1 MTYEYSC
8 GAVVFT
14 RVDGVPHYLLIRQ
27 NDQSAGCHGFPKGHM
42 EPGET
47 EEQTAL
53 REIYE
58 EVGLRMRLLPGFRA
72 VEDYALPYPPDTR
85 KQVVFF
91 LAEYE
96 DQTPRI
102 QESELTSCTLAPF
115 EKALPLVEYADSKQI
130 LRDAHAFLTAK

>member
-14 RVDGVPHYLLIRQ
+14 RINGAPHYLLIRQ
-27 NDQSAGCHGFPKGHM
+27 NDQTEGCHGFPKGHM

-58 EVGLRMRLLPGFRA
+58 EVGLRVRLIEGFRA

-91 LAEYE
+91 LAEYA

-102 QESELTSCTLAPF
+102 QESELTSCCLVPF
-115 EKALPLVEYADSKQI
+115 EEALPLVEYDDSKQI
-130 LRDAHAFLTAK
+130 LRDAHCFLSA

>member
-27 NDQSAGCHGFPKGHM
+27 NDQSEGCHGFPKGHM

-53 REIYE
+53 REIWE
-58 EVGLRMRLLPGFRA
+58 EVGLRVRLIEGFRA
-72 VEDYALPYPPDTR
+72 VEDYPLPYPPDTR
-85 KQVVFF
+85 KQVIFF
-91 LAEYE
+91 LAEYA
-96 DQTPRI
+96 DQTPHI
-102 QESELTSCTLAPF
+102 QESELTSCCLVPF
-115 EKALPLVEYADSKQI
+115 EQALPLVEYDDSKQI
-130 LRDAHAFLTAK
+130 LRDAHAFLTK

>member
-14 RVDGVPHYLLIRQ
+14 MINGAPHYLLIRQ
-27 NDQSAGCHGFPKGHM
+27 NDQTEGCHGFPKGHM

-58 EVGLRMRLLPGFRA
+58 EVGLRVRLIPGFRA
-72 VEDYALPYPPDTR
+72 VTEYQLPSPPDTR
-85 KQVVFF
+85 KRVVFF

-96 DQTPRI
+96 DQATVV
-102 QESELTSCTLAPF
+102 QESELASITIAPWPR
-115 EKALPLVEYADSKQI
+115 ALELTEFADSKKI
-130 LRDAHAFLTAK
+130 LTDAHAFLTK

>member
-14 RVDGVPHYLLIRQ
+14 MVNGAPHYLLIRQ
-27 NDQSAGCHGFPKGHM
+27 NDQTEGCHGFPKGHM

-58 EVGLRMRLLPGFRA
+58 EVGLRVRLIQGFRA

-85 KQVVFF
+85 MQVGCF

-96 DQTPRI
+96 IQTPRI
-102 QESELTSCTLAPF
+102 QESELTSCCLVPF
-115 EKALPLVEYADSKQI
+115 EEALPLVEYADSKQV
-130 LRDAHAFLTAK
+130 LRDAHAFLTA

>member
-1 MTYEYSC
+1 MNYEYSC

-14 RVDGVPHYLLIRQ
+14 RIGGETHYLLVRQ
-27 NDQSAGCHGFPKGHM
+27 TGQREGCHGFPKGHM

-58 EVGLRMRLLPGFRA
+58 EVGLRVRLLPGFRA
-72 VEDYALPYPPDTR
+72 VTEYPLPDKPDTR
-85 KQVVFF
+85 KRVVFF

-96 DQTPRI
+96 GQETTV
-102 QESELTSCTLAPF
+102 QESELAAITIAPWPQ
-115 EKALPLVEYADSKQI
+115 ALELTEFADSKRI
-130 LRDAHAFLTAK
+130 LTEAHAFLSK

>member
-14 RVDGVPHYLLIRQ
+14 RIGGVPHYVLVRAK
-27 NDQSAGCHGFPKGHM
+27 DQPEGCHGFPKGHM

-47 EEQTAL
+47 ETETAL

-58 EVGLRMRLLPGFRA
+58 EVGLRVRLLPGFRA
-72 VEDYALPYPPDTR
+72 VTEYPLPWPPDTR

-96 DQTPRI
+96 DQQITI
-102 QESELTSCTLAPF
+102 QESELASCVLAPWPQ
-115 EKALPLVEYADSKQI
+115 ALELTEYADSRQI
-130 LRDAHAFLTAK
+130 LTQAHAFLNR

>member
-1 MTYEYSC
+1 MNYEYSC

-14 RVDGVPHYLLIRQ
+14 RIGGVPHYLLIRQ

-58 EVGLRMRLLPGFRA
+58 EVGLRVRLLPGFRA
-72 VEDYALPYPPDTR
+72 VTEYALPYPPDTR
-85 KQVVFF
+85 KRVTFF

-96 DQTPRI
+96 DQIPHI
-102 QESELTSCTLAPF
+102 QESELTSCTLAPYP
-115 EKALPLVEYADSKQI
+115 EALALTEYEDSKRI
-130 LRDAHAFLTAK
+130 LTEAYYFLTR